1 MVLKHLRDRNEVS
14 SMRKRRILIVAG
26 TGLVF
31 PLLGAG
37 LAAASF
43 MPGGVGNL
51 GNVSSWYDLVLN
63 SQGGNPL
70 ERILGQLGEGDA
82 VMDTIMDV
90 ALGQQWEDLIAAS
103 GSDPPNPHQVRTSDE
118 TPGSGVLTTNPVV
131 RQRDVANLY
140 DQELSRSLAAPML
153 GEAGETQVKEEGE
166 RITSII
172 ETNQQGLETT
182 QQLAQSAQSMTVTQ
196 DVMKNQTQ
204 MNSVLA
210 GIVTNTA
217 QLTADN
223 RVALLE
229 LQRLDSIIAQISAN
243 TSEGIDESNRRER
256 VERKTLTIRAS
267 QAPVYIPGL
276 LGTSDE
282 ASEESED

>member
-1 MVLKHLRDRNEVS
+1 
-14 SMRKRRILIVAG
+14 MRKRRILIVAG
-26 TGLVF
+26 AGLF
-31 PLLGAG
+31 PIFGAG
-37 LAAASF
+37 IATASF

-51 GNVSSWYDLVLN
+51 GSASSWYDLVLN
-63 SQGGNPL
+63 SQGGNPI
-70 ERILGQLGEGDA
+70 ERILGQLGEGDTI
-82 VMDTIMDV
+82 MDTIMDV
-90 ALGQQWEDLIAAS
+90 ALGQKWGDLIAAS
-103 GSDPPNPHQVRTSDE
+103 GSDPPNPHEVRTAEE
-118 TPGSGVLTTNPVV
+118 TPGAGVLTTNPVV

-153 GEAGETQVKEEGE
+153 GEEGETQVKEEGE

-223 RVALLE
+223 RVSLLE
-229 LQRLDSIIAQISAN
+229 LQRLDSIIAQLSAN

-256 VERKTLTIRAS
+256 VERKTLTVRAS

-276 LGTSDE
+276 LGTHDSGDE
-282 ASEESED
+282 NEG

>member
-1 MVLKHLRDRNEVS
+1 MVLKHLWDRNEVNV
-14 SMRKRRILIVAG
+14 MRKRRILIVAG
-26 TGLVF
+26 AGLVF

-37 LAAASF
+37 IAAASF
-43 MPGGVGNL
+43 MPGGVGGL
-51 GNVSSWYDLVLN
+51 GNVNSWYDLVLN

-82 VMDTIMDV
+82 IMDTIMDV
-90 ALGQQWEDLIAAS
+90 ALGQKWGDLIAAS
-103 GSDPPNPHQVRTSDE
+103 GSDPPNPHEVRTSEE

-182 QQLAQSAQSMTVTQ
+182 QQLAESAQSMTVTQ

-223 RVALLE
+223 RIALLE
-229 LQRLDSIIAQISAN
+229 LQRLDSITAQLSAN